1 MARPMPRL
9 EPVTSAMRPVR
20 SNMLLMRVLQ
30 RGGAASVRWRDETGK
45 NVIRAA
51 VLHAKRDL
59 RIEDVAV
66 PALGPRDVEVR
77 IEAGGICGSDL
88 HYYYDGGFGAVR
100 LKEPMI
106 LGHEIAGMVARV
118 GAEVAS
124 ITPGQRV
131 AVNPSRPCGTCRC
144 CEQGLQQHCL
154 DMRFYGSAMRFP
166 HVQGGFRDVLVCDE
180 AQAVPVPPAI
190 TAAQAAFAE
199 PFAVCLHA
207 VNRAGPLLG
216 KRVLV
221 TGAGPIGAL
230 TVIAARRPGALEI
243 VATDVADAPPA
254 AAVKVGTDG
263 TINVAEKDPLL
274 RYGADKGY
282 FDVMFEASGNA
293 EGLASG
299 FGVVRP
305 TGMVVQIGIAGGEM
319 ALPMNMVVAKEIELR
334 GTFRFHEEFALAV
347 ALIGGGLVDVMPL
360 LTETIP
366 LAKANDAFALAS
378 DRTRAMKVQLAF
390 G

>member
-1 MARPMPRL
+1 M
-9 EPVTSAMRPVR
+9 
-20 SNMLLMRVLQ
+20 
-30 RGGAASVRWRDETGK
+30 
-45 NVIRAA
+45 RAA
-51 VLHAKRDL
+51 VLHAAKDL

-66 PALGPRDVEVR
+66 PPLGSGEVEVR

-88 HYYYDGGFGAVR
+88 HYYFDGGFGTVR

-106 LGHEIAGMVARV
+106 LGHEIAGTVARV
-118 GAEVAS
+118 GADVS
-124 ITPGQRV
+124 SLKVGQRV
-131 AVNPSRPCGTCRC
+131 AVNPSRPCGHCGYC
-144 CEQGLQQHCL
+144 QEGKQQHCL
-154 DMRFYGSAMRFP
+154 NMLFYGSAMRFP
-166 HVQGGFRDVLVCDE
+166 HVQGGFREALVCDA
-180 AQAVPVPPAI
+180 AQAVPVPPAMS
-190 TAAQAAFAE
+190 AAQAAFAE

-230 TVIAARRPGALEI
+230 TVIAARRAGALEI
-243 VATDVADAPPA
+243 VGTDVADAPLA
-254 AAVKVGTDG
+254 AARKVGADVT
-263 TINVAEKDPLL
+263 VKASEKDALA

-293 EGLASG
+293 QALAGGLA
-299 FGVVRP
+299 VMRP
-305 TGMVVQIGIAGGEM
+305 QGIVVQIGIAGGEM
-319 ALPMNMVVAKEIELR
+319 TLPMNMAVAKEIELR

-366 LAKANDAFALAS
+366 LANAREAFELAA
-378 DRTRAMKVQLAF
+378 DRKRAMKVQLAF
-390 G
+390 